1 MISLSDER
9 HKRELILMV
18 MSGTFHNDEVRV
30 GLVFFIKMWLI
41 KIISQLRSSSEIQE
55 SIRLNAA

>member
-1 MISLSDER
+1 
-9 HKRELILMV
+9 MV